1 MGGRPNYICRCQSVV
16 NNPESPPRPAP
27 ATLFHC
33 SSFVSRI
40 SPASSVTARMLAQFM
55 AWGWQ
60 QGEAS
65 SGSYFRRGLRVRA
78 TLLPRYNQPPL
89 TAATYHLSNRSSP
102 GDQSGGS
109 LVIILVQEFTVF
121 LPTTAA
127 KELII
132 YLWLG
137 YLHQKYY
144 LYLKLSIV
152 TILWVSNSE
161 HSVLF

>member
-1 MGGRPNYICRCQSVV
+1 MAALAALAGDPNYICRCQSVV
-16 NNPESPPRPAP
+16 NNPESPPRPAS
-27 ATLFHC
+27 ATIFH
-33 SSFVSRI
+33 SSYFVSRI
-40 SPASSVTARMLAQFM
+40 SSASSVTARMLAQFM

-60 QGEAS
+60 QCRGRLVGHISGEGCMSMLHYYPAITS
-65 SGSYFRRGLRVRA
+65 PAHCCY
-78 TLLPRYNQPPL
+78 LPS
-89 TAATYHLSNRSSP
+89 TNRSSP

-137 YLHQKYY
+137 NFHQKFY
-144 LYLKLSIV
+144 LYLKLSIY
-152 TILWVSNSE
+152 SYYSM
-161 HSVLF
+161 SQ